1 MRPIYTIKN
10 VILLPLIARIE
21 HVHGKILP
29 THCNIGLP
37 FAETNKK
44 HELQR

>member
-1 MRPIYTIKN
+1 MKPIYTIKN

-21 HVHGKILP
+21 HVYGFFKDTSL
-29 THCNIGLP
+29 GLH

-44 HELQR
+44 HELQK